1 MHPET
6 AVVHHRQNVQRG
18 HTHTPKK
25 NPKKTIIR
33 SDGIQKH
40 RDLTAMENLIT
51 TLLRLAT
58 MTFRSA
64 FFNAAFQHAAMQF
77 SKKLMT
83 DHQVM
88 QPHLNTNSTVIF
100 CK

>member
-1 MHPET
+1 MTVDTFYGKVYPEAET
-6 AVVHHRQNVQRG
+6 AVVRHRRNVQRG
-18 HTHTPKK
+18 HTHKK
-25 NPKKTIIR
+25 TSTIIR

-64 FFNAAFQHAAMQF
+64 FFNTAFQHAVMQF
-77 SKKLMT
+77 SEKINDRPSSDAT
-83 DHQVM
+83 AA
-88 QPHLNTNSTVIF
+88 
-100 CK
+100 